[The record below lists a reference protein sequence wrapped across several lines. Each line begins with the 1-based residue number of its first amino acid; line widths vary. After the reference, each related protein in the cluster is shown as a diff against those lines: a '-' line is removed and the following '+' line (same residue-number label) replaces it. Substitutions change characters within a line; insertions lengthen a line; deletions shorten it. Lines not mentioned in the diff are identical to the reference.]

1 MALTMLEKTSDHADI
16 SAWPPAIAAE
26 FERERA
32 NNNPCVGTELLSEN
46 ERTRVWIIRLA
57 PGERVGF
64 HRHVL
69 DYFWTCVTGG
79 RGRQHVND
87 GKTVEYT
94 YAPGETRH
102 ETLRRRRVQ
111 GARSGK
117 YRRQGDGL
125 HDRRIP
131 RQRQQADGASRTGA
145 ARRVRRRLFACRRLR
160 GPGAVGL
167 ARNNNWLRGRAG
179 RGMVFSFDLLI
190 NAIVSGILIGAFYA
204 AVTAGV
210 SLSFGILDIVNIA
223 HPAFIILG
231 SYIAY
236 IVNVSLGLDPILV
249 SILATPAF
257 YVLGAGIYQ
266 IYYVSFEKRG
276 QESLRG
282 LAFFFGLLF
291 ITEVVLV
298 LYFGVDYRY
307 VEAPYIGPTW
317 HFGFLDIPL
326 RILVPSLVSLLMI
339 AVLQLV
345 LTRTFIG
352 RAIMAVA
359 QDQLAL
365 KLMAVDPIR
374 IKRIAF
380 GISIASASLAGAFL
394 IVIQPVEP
402 SVGREYI
409 GRVFAICV
417 LGGMGSLPGTVIA
430 AMLVGIV
437 ESLTVDLLRPVLGAR
452 GLVRIFVADAGGAA
466 GRPVGTLDR
475 ALQTSSLSFV

>member
-1 MALTMLEKTSDHADI
+1 
-16 SAWPPAIAAE
+16 
-26 FERERA
+26 
-32 NNNPCVGTELLSEN
+32 
-46 ERTRVWIIRLA
+46 
-57 PGERVGF
+57 
-64 HRHVL
+64 
-69 DYFWTCVTGG
+69 
-79 RGRQHVND
+79 
-87 GKTVEYT
+87 
-94 YAPGETRH
+94 
-102 ETLRRRRVQ
+102 
-111 GARSGK
+111 
-117 YRRQGDGL
+117 
-125 HDRRIP
+125 
-131 RQRQQADGASRTGA
+131 
-145 ARRVRRRLFACRRLR
+145 
-160 GPGAVGL
+160 
-167 ARNNNWLRGRAG
+167 
-179 RGMVFSFDLLI
+179 MVFSFDLLI
-190 NAIVSGILIGAFYA
+190 NAIISGILIGAFYA

-236 IVNVSLGLDPILV
+236 MVNASLGLDPILV
-249 SILATPAF
+249 SILATPLF
-257 YVLGAGIYQ
+257 YLLGAGIYQ

-291 ITEVVLV
+291 ITEVVLI

-317 HFGFLDIPL
+317 HFGFVDIPL
-326 RILVPSLVSLLMI
+326 RILVPSLVSLIMI

-345 LTRTFIG
+345 LTRTFTG

-417 LGGMGSLPGTVIA
+417 LGGMGSLPGTVLA

-437 ESLTVDLLRPVLGAR
+437 ESLTATFYGPSWAPAVSFGFLLLTLALRPAGLLGR
-452 GLVRIFVADAGGAA
+452 
-466 GRPVGTLDR
+466 
-475 ALQTSSLSFV
+475 